1 MTERQKFEKH
11 LDIDETGCDAATLL
25 SAESG
30 LSKTAIKQVMK
41 KGAVWLTTATG
52 TQRIRRAD
60 KQLPKGAILHLYYDA
75 AVLHQQPS
83 AAQLI
88 ADEGDFSVWFK
99 PYGMLSQGSKWGDH
113 CTIYR
118 WAEQHLTPQRSA
130 YVVHRLDR
138 AASGLILLAH
148 TKKTATAFARLFR
161 ERKIEKIYQAKVTGK
176 LVQAMTIDKA
186 LDGKKAISHVTP
198 LAYDESRDESVVKVS
213 IETGRKHQIRRH
225 LVQAGHPIVGD
236 RLYGNVELTG
246 EDNLALVACYLSF
259 SLEDGNP
266 KSYQLDS
273 RYCLAP

>member
-1 MTERQKFEKH
+1 MTERQKFERH
-11 LDIDETGCDAATLL
+11 LDIAESGCDAASLL
-25 SAESG
+25 SAASG

-41 KGAVWLTTATG
+41 KGAVWLSTATG

-60 KQLPKGAILHLYYDA
+60 KQLPQGAVLHLYYDEI
-75 AVLHQQPS
+75 VLQQQPS

-88 ADEGDFSVWFK
+88 ADEGDYSVWFK

-138 AASGLILLAH
+138 AASGLILMAH
-148 TKKTATAFARLFR
+148 SKKTATAFSRLFR
-161 ERKIEKIYQAKVTGK
+161 ERKIEKTYQARVTGK
-176 LVQAMTIDKA
+176 LAQAMTIDTA
-186 LDGKKAISHVTP
+186 LDDKKAVSHVTP
-198 LAYDESRDESVVKVS
+198 LAYDESRDESVVKVN

-225 LVQAGHPIVGD
+225 LAQAGYPIVGD
-236 RLYGNVELTG
+236 RLYGNAELTG
-246 EDNLALVACYLSF
+246 EDNLALVACTLSF
-259 SLEDGNP
+259 SLEDDNP

-273 RYCLAP
+273 RYCLVP

>member
-1 MTERQKFEKH
+1 MTELQKFEKH
-11 LDIDETGCDAATLL
+11 LDINQAGCDAATLL

-60 KQLPKGAILHLYYDA
+60 KQLPQGAVLHLYYDA
-75 AVLHQQPS
+75 SVLKQRPA

-88 ADEGDFSVWFK
+88 ADEGDYSVWFK

-118 WAEQHLTPQRSA
+118 WAEQHLIPQRSA
-130 YVVHRLDR
+130 FIVHRLDR

-148 TKKTATAFARLFR
+148 SKKTATAFSRLFR
-161 ERKIEKIYQAKVTGK
+161 ERHIEKTYQARVTGK
-176 LVQAMTIDKA
+176 LVEAITIDTA
-186 LDGKKAISHVTP
+186 LDDKKAISHIMP
-198 LAYDESRDESVVKVS
+198 LAYDERLDESVVKVS

-225 LVQAGHPIVGD
+225 LAQAGHPIVGD
-236 RLYGNVELTG
+236 RLYGDSEMAD
-246 EDNLALVACYLSF
+246 EDNLALVACALSF
-259 SLEDGNP
+259 RLDDGVH
-266 KSYQLDS
+266 KSYQLDR

>member
-1 MTERQKFEKH
+1 MTEFQKFEKH
-11 LDIDETGCDAATLL
+11 LHIDEPGFDAATLL

-60 KQLPKGAILHLYYDA
+60 KQLPQGAVLHLYFDES
-75 AVLHQQPS
+75 VLQQQPS
-83 AAQLI
+83 AARLI
-88 ADEGDFSVWFK
+88 ADEGDYSVWFK

-148 TKKTATAFARLFR
+148 TKKTAKTFSRLFLQ
-161 ERKIEKIYQAKVTGK
+161 RKIEKTYQARVTGK
-176 LVQAMTIDKA
+176 LAQAMTIDTA

-225 LVQAGHPIVGD
+225 LAQAGHPIVGD
-236 RLYGNVELTG
+236 RLYGDVEITD
-246 EDNLALVACYLSF
+246 EDDLALVACYLSF
-259 SLEDGNP
+259 SLEDDNP